1 MSKESEVRFSYASLP
16 VWPVIACWN
25 NKKITGLAD
34 RLSYDSVEFLP
45 LKGAVKDVINNV
57 EVVASL
63 EKIRSGHVHFNPYA
77 TSFRVLARKPDP
89 LRPGKK
95 LGLYNLVFTEPNTSI
110 KALKTLERVFADFPV
125 VTYPYKVNGKSPYG
139 EYLKPWVQTHPA
151 VFNDESTAD
160 DLIRQVRKGE
170 YKGVVWDIYHA
181 LEATKSGKRPLKDW
195 STSLGKLLEAG
206 VLREIHISPGRIT
219 EKDPSI
225 DDIKW
230 LRDLINHDYDSDIG
244 KMIRLVKDSG
254 QDIPFVVE
262 ISVLSLVKNRL
273 ASPEAA
279 LRTTADLQEIH
290 GSIVDFIKRV

>member
-1 MSKESEVRFSYASLP
+1 MGKESEVRFSYSSLP
-16 VWPVIACWN
+16 VWPVIACWG
-25 NKKITGLAD
+25 NKKITELAD

-45 LKGAVKDVINNV
+45 LRGAAKDVINNI

-63 EKIRSGHVHFNPYA
+63 EKIKSGHVHFNPYA
-77 TSFRVLARKPDP
+77 TSFQVLTRKPDP

-95 LGLYNLVFTEPNTSI
+95 LGWYNLLFAEPNTSI
-110 KALKTLERVFADFPV
+110 NALRMLERVFTDFPV
-125 VTYPYKVNGKSPYG
+125 VTYPYKVDNKKPYG
-139 EYLKPWVQTHPA
+139 EYKNPWVQTHPA

-181 LEATKSGKRPLKDW
+181 LEATEFGKRPLKDW
-195 STSLGKLLEAG
+195 STSLGRLLEAG
-206 VLREIHISPGRIT
+206 VLREIHISPGRIA

-230 LRDLINHDYDSDIG
+230 LRALISHDYDSDIG
-244 KMIRLVKDSG
+244 KMIKLIKDSG
-254 QDIPFVVE
+254 QNIPFVAE
-262 ISVLSLVKNRL
+262 ISVLSLIKNRL
-273 ASPEAA
+273 VSPKAI